1 MHTIALQSLYVGGK
15 LEKKRK
21 TEWYNIVRSTFN
33 RIIGDSLVTSLL
45 MANSSKFLLRR
56 RGTLGR

>member
-21 TEWYNIVRSTFN
+21 QIGITLCGVRLTE
-33 RIIGDSLVTSLL
+33 
-45 MANSSKFLLRR
+45 
-56 RGTLGR
+56 